1 MKKHIFIKKWK
12 KYNRKILMA
21 MYPSLSKEEINNFL
35 DKQIEENIK
44 NPNATIHNN
53 YVHKSIDIDLLSV
66 IDWIEETKP
75 IMAGFGVLYNN
86 QNKTIN
92 PNAKMLESFLFA
104 RSAIKKNL
112 KKYTEGTF
120 EYKETDRKQ
129 LTEKINAN
137 SYYGGSG
144 SPKSVF
150 FNIYTAT
157 STTATGQSLT
167 STTATAFEAFL
178 SNNILFFD
186 LDDCFDFLIK
196 VVNEKHTIDDR
207 FLPYISLDKIMKYIK
222 TLFMDYKDEYTELL
236 FNYLSRLPQNILN
249 RIYFKNN
256 IYEFTKISKIRL
268 KMQNLFYI
276 IDDFKN
282 PNSVPENSKE
292 GLSDLWDYYR
302 EFVFHNYFA
311 FDRIKRFKTMKR
323 KAVVGAD
330 TDSNMV
336 YLDVWYNNIK
346 KIAIDTDFILSQRDE
361 NNIKFI
367 IVNIASYLKTQMI
380 TENLNHYTK
389 RANIL
394 KEYRSKINMKNELYF
409 TRVSYSDRKKCYV
422 SSNRLREGV
431 EFNPEKIDLKGVDF
445 MKASTRE
452 DTKNYFEKILKE
464 KIMYVSE
471 IKVNEILDDLEKFQ
485 DIITNSLLRGEK
497 NFLIPKS
504 VKEVEAY
511 KDPFKE
517 QGIRAVIAWNY
528 IYPDMTIQLPE
539 KIDIVKV
546 NMTTLDD
553 IEDLQDSEPEIYNN
567 IKTKIFENNNTKISK
582 KGVSVIAIPST
593 LKEIPSWILPYI
605 DITTI
610 VNDNISRFHS
620 VLISLGIQTIKTSK
634 YKHYTNIIEI

>member
-112 KKYTEGTF
+112 KKYIEGTF

-236 FNYLSRLPQNILN
+236 FKYLSRLPQNILN
-249 RIYFKNN
+249 RIY
-256 IYEFTKISKIRL
+256 
-268 KMQNLFYI
+268 
-276 IDDFKN
+276 FKN